1 MNLLSAFDFFQM
13 HFDTGFIMAKQ
24 EDNVEHEPLTEE
36 QRITALEDKVGGNKI
51 ILLSIAIFLIIAV
64 SVTSTFFVV
73 SLFAEDEILDDS
85 ETVVILQAKVS
96 ELEKTLEELKKA
108 TKASKSE
115 FSLLKDKLANSSNLK
130 LQQIILEQEQANQT
144 FLETLRSGM
153 YDLAHML
160 PGSRTWL
167 EVYGEKVDKAEI
179 YSKDR
184 EKVLLN
190 LQKGV
195 VNEASIQE
203 DPFSDG
209 F

>member
-1 MNLLSAFDFFQM
+1 
-13 HFDTGFIMAKQ
+13 MAKK
-24 EDNVEHEPLTEE
+24 EDEVEQEPLTEK
-36 QRITALEDKVGGNKI
+36 QRITALEVKVGGNKI

-73 SLFAEDEILDDS
+73 SIFAEDETVDDS
-85 ETVVILQAKVS
+85 EMVITLQEKVS
-96 ELEKTLEELKKA
+96 ELEKILEELKKA
-108 TKASKSE
+108 TKTSRSE
-115 FSLLKDKLANSSNLK
+115 LSLLKEKVSNSSNLK

-167 EVYGEKVDKAEI
+167 EVYGEKVDKATI

-184 EKVLLN
+184 EKALLS

-195 VNEASIQE
+195 VKEAAIQE
-203 DPFSDG
+203 DPFSEG

>member
-1 MNLLSAFDFFQM
+1 
-13 HFDTGFIMAKQ
+13 MAKK

-36 QRITALEDKVGGNKI
+36 QRITALEDKVGSNKI
-51 ILLSIAIFLIIAV
+51 LLFSMALFLIIAV
-64 SVTSTFFVV
+64 SVSSTFFVV
-73 SLFAEDEILDDS
+73 SLFGEDAEVGDS
-85 ETVVILQAKVS
+85 ETVIALQEKVI
-96 ELEKTLEELKKA
+96 ELEKTVEAMKKVTKTSRNEL
-108 TKASKSE
+108 
-115 FSLLKDKLANSSNLK
+115 LILKEKVQNSSNQT
-130 LQQIILEQEQANQT
+130 LQQIILDQERGHQA
-144 FLETLRSGM
+144 FLDTLRSGM

-184 EKVLLN
+184 EKALLK
-190 LQKGV
+190 LQKGTMA
-195 VNEASIQE
+195 EKATQE

>member
-1 MNLLSAFDFFQM
+1 MYFEI
-13 HFDTGFIMAKQ
+13 GCIMAKK
-24 EDNVEHEPLTEE
+24 EDEVEQEPLTEK
-36 QRITALEDKVGGNKI
+36 QRITALEVKVGGNKI

-73 SLFAEDEILDDS
+73 SIFAEDETVDDS
-85 ETVVILQAKVS
+85 EMVITLQEKVS
-96 ELEKTLEELKKA
+96 ELEKILEELKKA
-108 TKASKSE
+108 TKTSRSE
-115 FSLLKDKLANSSNLK
+115 LSLLKEKVSNSSNLK

-167 EVYGEKVDKAEI
+167 EVYGEKVDKATI

-184 EKVLLN
+184 EKALLS

-195 VNEASIQE
+195 VKEAAIQE
-203 DPFSDG
+203 DPFSEG

>member
-1 MNLLSAFDFFQM
+1 
-13 HFDTGFIMAKQ
+13 
-24 EDNVEHEPLTEE
+24 
-36 QRITALEDKVGGNKI
+36 
-51 ILLSIAIFLIIAV
+51 V
-64 SVTSTFFVV
+64 S
-73 SLFAEDEILDDS
+73 
-85 ETVVILQAKVS
+85 
-96 ELEKTLEELKKA
+96 
-108 TKASKSE
+108 
-115 FSLLKDKLANSSNLK
+115 NSSNLK

-167 EVYGEKVDKAEI
+167 EVYGEKVDKATI

-184 EKVLLN
+184 EKALLS

-195 VNEASIQE
+195 VKEAAIQE
-203 DPFSDG
+203 DPFSEG

>member
-1 MNLLSAFDFFQM
+1 
-13 HFDTGFIMAKQ
+13 MAKKD
-24 EDNVEHEPLTEE
+24 DNVEHEPLTEE
-36 QRITALEDKVGGNKI
+36 QRITVLEDKVGSNKI
-51 ILLSIAIFLIIAV
+51 ILLSIAIFLLVAV

-73 SLFAEDEILDDS
+73 SLFAEDETAGDS
-85 ETVVILQAKVS
+85 ETVITLQAKVS
-96 ELEKTLEELKKA
+96 ELEKTLEELKKF
-108 TKASKSE
+108 TTASKRE
-115 FSLLKDKLANSSNLK
+115 FSLLKEKVANSSNLK
-130 LQQIILEQEQANQT
+130 LQQIILEQERANQT

-167 EVYGEKVDKAEI
+167 EVYGEKVDKAEM

-184 EKVLLN
+184 EKALLN

-195 VNEASIQE
+195 VSEYPGPLIQ
-203 DPFSDG
+203 PANGYHHCFQKQ

>member
-1 MNLLSAFDFFQM
+1 
-13 HFDTGFIMAKQ
+13 MAKKD
-24 EDNVEHEPLTEE
+24 DNVEHEPLTEE
-36 QRITALEDKVGGNKI
+36 QRITVLEDKVGSNKI
-51 ILLSIAIFLIIAV
+51 ILLSIAIFLLVAV

-73 SLFAEDEILDDS
+73 SLFAEDETAGDS
-85 ETVVILQAKVS
+85 ETVITLQAKVS
-96 ELEKTLEELKKA
+96 ELEKTLEELKKF
-108 TKASKSE
+108 TTASKRE
-115 FSLLKDKLANSSNLK
+115 FSLLKEKVANSSNLK
-130 LQQIILEQEQANQT
+130 LQQIILEQERANQT

-167 EVYGEKVDKAEI
+167 EVYGEKVDKAEM

-184 EKVLLN
+184 EKALLN

-195 VNEASIQE
+195 VSEAAIQE
-203 DPFSDG
+203 DPFSEG